1 MSDFDLTLIR
11 KKLARDLGKSAGRN
25 SKPVKGP
32 YDVSIGPSST
42 ARYVKFALAGLAIV
56 FSVGLVSYLF
66 ESGEKPGD
74 SEKPG
79 GAKVKQP
86 SAAMAQLERLASL
99 PATPA
104 VSAPM
109 KAEDSSAHRPVEV
122 KPVERAG
129 YYVQVAA
136 YRGMRT
142 MQSAQDRVSQM
153 GYEKSMVVKE
163 TFWTPQYVIV
173 ESGSGQG
180 TETAAQDLQDPS
192 SRRPRSEAERAARVG
207 AALRNVR
214 PMLLVEPSEAGA
226 LRVGPI
232 YYSELLE
239 NVRGRLAQAGL
250 VIRDVAVV
258 ERELI
263 YLLLIGP
270 YADEAS
276 AEQTRSHLRSFAPDA
291 LVIFEKG
298 AGQ

>member
-1 MSDFDLTLIR
+1 
-11 KKLARDLGKSAGRN
+11 
-25 SKPVKGP
+25 
-32 YDVSIGPSST
+32 
-42 ARYVKFALAGLAIV
+42 LAII

-74 SEKPG
+74 SGKPG
-79 GAKVKQP
+79 EAKVKQP
-86 SAAMAQLERLASL
+86 SSAMAQLERLASL

-109 KAEDSSAHRPVEV
+109 KAEDSTSHRPVEV

-142 MQSAQDRVSQM
+142 MQIAQERVSQM
-153 GYEKSMVVKE
+153 GYEKAMVVKE
-163 TFWTPQYVIV
+163 TFWTPQYVLV
-173 ESGSGQG
+173 ESNSAQG
-180 TETAAQDLQDPS
+180 TEM
-192 SRRPRSEAERAARVG
+192 AARVG

-214 PMLLVEPSEAGA
+214 PTLLVEPSEAGA

-250 VIRDVAVV
+250 VVRDVAVV

-263 YLLLIGP
+263 YLR
-270 YADEAS
+270 
-276 AEQTRSHLRSFAPDA
+276 RSLRISSSPGNAIPPSFLRPRCPRDFREGRRT
-291 LVIFEKG
+291 VIRVTI
-298 AGQ
+298 

>member
-25 SKPVKGP
+25 AKPVKGP
-32 YDVSIGPSST
+32 YDVSIFPSSKG
-42 ARYVKFALAGLAIV
+42 RYIKFALAGLAIV

-66 ESGEKPGD
+66 ESGEPQPGH
-74 SEKPG
+74 SGKAGEV
-79 GAKVKQP
+79 KVKQP

-109 KAEDSSAHRPVEV
+109 KAEDGSAHRPVEV

-153 GYEKSMVVKE
+153 GYEKQMVVKE

-173 ESGSGQG
+173 ESGSAQA
-180 TETAAQDLQDPS
+180 TEI
-192 SRRPRSEAERAARVG
+192 AARVG

-214 PMLLVEPSEAGA
+214 PMLLVEPVGGGG

-239 NVRGRLAQAGL
+239 NVRGRLGQAGL
-250 VIRDVAVV
+250 IVRDVAVV

-276 AEQTRSHLRSFAPDA
+276 AAETRARLHSFAPDA
-291 LVIFEKG
+291 LLIFEKG
-298 AGQ
+298 AGG